1 MKIIAASEGP
11 MKPARSLIVLIA
23 CAVVAGSSA
32 HAQGVAPAPPA
43 AQPSASAP
51 VSAADDPNQVSELVV
66 VSHPQGPA
74 IWRVTYNGAEMTIM
88 GSVQPIQQQQK
99 WDRRQTM
106 AALDGARLVILPPK
120 VGLDPLQVIALVTTN
135 IWRVRTL
142 GSLESRLPPDLKARF
157 VQARVVAQQPEGRYA
172 HWKPAASGF
181 LLLSDMRHTLGYSM
195 GKPGTTIEK
204 IAKGMRIP
212 SRNIS
217 SYSVLSLVNLAVRLD
232 DKQNLA
238 CLDDALEQAEY
249 ERAHV
254 QDMNDDWAHGDVL
267 SVNARYRLPPLQR
280 CLMLAPGARKEID
293 RAMAEASDR
302 LWAELQK
309 PGKTVAVIDMAWLL
323 PKDGLLDRLKAHGAT
338 VGPPPM
344 IAALERAE
352 ADDGKD

>member
-1 MKIIAASEGP
+1 VA
-11 MKPARSLIVLIA
+11 VLIA
-23 CAVVAGSSA
+23 CAALTGA
-32 HAQGVAPAPPA
+32 AARAQEVPGA
-43 AQPSASAP
+43 PSA
-51 VSAADDPNQVSELVV
+51 AADDPGQVSELVV

-74 IWRVTYNGAEMTIM
+74 MWRVQYGDSVMTIM
-88 GSVQPIQQQQK
+88 GSVTPIQQQQK

-142 GSLESRLPPDLKARF
+142 GSLESHLPPDLRARF
-157 VQARVVAQQPEGRYA
+157 VQARMAARQPEGRYA
-172 HWKPAASGF
+172 HWRPAASGF

-195 GKPGTTIEK
+195 GKPGTTVEK
-204 IAKGMRIP
+204 MAKVLHIP
-212 SRNIS
+212 TRSIS
-217 SYSVLSLVNLAVRLD
+217 NYSVLSLVNLAVRLD
-232 DKQNLA
+232 DKQNLI
-238 CLDDALEQAEY
+238 CLEDALEQAEY

-280 CLMLAPGARKEID
+280 CLMLAPGARNEID
-293 RAMAEASDR
+293 RAMAEAGDR

-344 IAALERAE
+344 IAALEKAE